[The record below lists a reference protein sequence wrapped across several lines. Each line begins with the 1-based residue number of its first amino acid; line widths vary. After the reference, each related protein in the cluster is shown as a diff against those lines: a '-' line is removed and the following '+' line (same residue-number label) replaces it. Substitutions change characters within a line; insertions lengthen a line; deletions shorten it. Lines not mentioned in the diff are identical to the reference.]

1 MATIMNKIKKV
12 TIILKPHSQ
21 KEFIP
26 FLPRLIRWL
35 HKRKITIFF
44 TETEQARIKAIFT
57 QIPKYLLFGSETK
70 IFNDSDLIFTLGG
83 DGTLLGLAR
92 KYKNNYP
99 PIMGVNIGH
108 LGFITEFSKIK
119 LYQEIEKILSGEIFT
134 TTLDTYKVTITN
146 NKKIKYSGIFLNDI
160 VLHKQDISRIFSV
173 SISTNDK
180 HIFDIYGDGVII
192 SSPLGSTA
200 YSLAAGGP
208 IIHPSVNSL
217 IINPVC
223 PHSLAHRPVVVSSN
237 SCITLKRNSGQEQ
250 NITLTLDGQEVINI
264 DADDIVNVKINKNKK
279 VKIIKN
285 KQREYFETLK
295 EKFKHGG
302 IYQKK

>member
-1 MATIMNKIKKV
+1 MNKIQKISIV
-12 TIILKPHSQ
+12 LKPHSL

-26 FLPRLIRWL
+26 FLPRLVRWL
-35 HKRKITIFF
+35 HKRKIVISFL
-44 TETEQARIKAIFT
+44 ETEQTRIKAIFS
-57 QIPKYLLFGSETK
+57 QIPSYLVFGNEAQVFSE
-70 IFNDSDLIFTLGG
+70 SDLIFTLGG

-92 KYKNNYP
+92 KYKSNYP
-99 PIMGVNIGH
+99 PIMGINIGH

-134 TTLDTYKVTITN
+134 TTLDTYKVTITKN
-146 NKKIKYSGIFLNDI
+146 DKVKYSGIFLNDI

-173 SISTNDK
+173 SVSTNGK

-223 PHSLAHRPVVVSSN
+223 PHSLAHRPVVISST
-237 SCITLKRNSGQEQ
+237 SFITLKRNSGQEQ
-250 NITLTLDGQEVINI
+250 NITLTLDGQEVISI
-264 DADDIVNVKINKNKK
+264 DADDIVNIKINKNKK

-285 KQREYFETLK
+285 REREYFETLK

-302 IYQKK
+302 IYHKK